1 MIERAPDETVQ
12 GVSSSRQAMIDAFER
27 HLRAERGRSPHTVRA
42 YLGDLRDFF
51 AHLDGGR
58 SGTEPADRP
67 GASVVPM
74 DPGSP
79 PVAAPETP
87 LGAVR
92 LSDLRSWLGVLASG
106 GAARSTIA
114 RRSASVR
121 TFFGWATREGLV
133 DTDPSLRLVAPK
145 RHRTLPPVLG
155 RDDAVG
161 LLDVAAVAADDDDPV
176 HLRNRAVLELLY
188 ATGVRV
194 GELTGLDVDDVDF
207 DVDVVRVIGK
217 GDKERRVPFGRPAR
231 DALRAWLDGGR
242 PRLALAGSGAGLFLG
257 RRGGRMD
264 PRQVRTLVHDML
276 THVPDAPDL
285 GPHGLRHSAATHLLE
300 GGADLRMV
308 QELLGHASLSTT
320 QIYTHVSIER
330 LTDSYLQA
338 HPRA

>member
-1 MIERAPDETVQ
+1 MPLTAAHRSPDPPGGWLIDRSPDETVQ
-12 GVSSSRQAMIDAFER
+12 GVSLSRRATIDAFER
-27 HLRAERGRSPHTVRA
+27 HLRAERGRSPHTIRA

-51 AHLDGGR
+51 AHLDG
-58 SGTEPADRP
+58 EPSD
-67 GASVVPM
+67 S
-74 DPGSP
+74 
-79 PVAAPETP
+79 ETP
-87 LGAVR
+87 LTAVR
-92 LSDLRSWLGVLASG
+92 LSDLRAWLGVLASD

-114 RRSASVR
+114 RRSASLR
-121 TFFGWATREGLV
+121 TFFGWATREGHV

-145 RHRTLPPVLG
+145 RHRTLPPVLAK
-155 RDDAVG
+155 DDAAG

-176 HLRNRAVLELLY
+176 NVRNRAILELLY

-194 GELTGLDVDDVDF
+194 GELTGLDLDDVDF
-207 DVDVVRVIGK
+207 EADVIRVIGK
-217 GDKERRVPFGRPAR
+217 GDKERRVPFGQPAR
-231 DALRAWLDGGR
+231 RALRAWIDGARG
-242 PRLALAGSGAGLFLG
+242 RLANAASGPALFLG
-257 RRGGRMD
+257 RRGGRVD

-330 LTDSYLQA
+330 LTASYAQA